1 MYRCE
6 KYLAPSRLDSSS
18 CRVGMVYLV
27 LSIYLLT
34 SVMSRL
40 ATVLWS
46 EDHITAPICR
56 LISYILYVF
65 GLVVDHTV
73 SSSPGDFVYFIAL
86 LFIPLLTFLS
96 LRIATCH
103 HLTSLLDYF
112 RQLAVSCT
120 DFRSATFQINSLF
133 SSLLP
138 FFITASM
145 MIVFSIVIGNSQC
158 NPCSL
163 QFISKSACGK
173 SGGHLMLKSLY
184 YSKVMFGCAS
194 TWLFNFWA
202 CDS

>member
-1 MYRCE
+1 MIG
-6 KYLAPSRLDSSS
+6 LSAGTHSSEIIAFS
-18 CRVGMVYLV
+18 TPEPV
-27 LSIYLLT
+27 LTPGRAKTTKWVS
-34 SVMSRL
+34 
-40 ATVLWS
+40 
-46 EDHITAPICR
+46 
-56 LISYILYVF
+56 LISSPCATKFGCWSACAVF

-73 SSSPGDFVYFIAL
+73 SSWPGDFVYFIAL

-120 DFRSATFQINSLF
+120 DFRSAIFQINSLF

-158 NPCSL
+158 SPCSL

-184 YSKVMFGCAS
+184 YSKVLFQCA
-194 TWLFNFWA
+194 
-202 CDS
+202 